1 MRNFLIWLAARVLF
15 VLAVT
20 FTLTVGATVGI
31 AKYDTTLTSQVLW
44 LAGLSVL
51 CYGGF
56 LAVWLTQHTK
66 EKMRNA

>member
-1 MRNFLIWLAARVLF
+1 MRKFLIWLAARILF

-20 FTLTVGATVGI
+20 CTLTVGATVGI

-44 LAGLSVL
+44 LAGLSIL

-56 LAVWLTQHTK
+56 LAVWFTQHTK
-66 EKMRNA
+66 ETHNHA

>member
-1 MRNFLIWLAARVLF
+1 MRNFLVWLAARVLF

-20 FTLTVGATVGI
+20 FTLLVGSMVGV
-31 AKYDTTLTSQVLW
+31 AKYDTTLASQVMW

-56 LAVWLTQHTK
+56 LAVWVTQH
-66 EKMRNA
+66 RG